1 MDTYRYLF
9 PFEKIP
15 LHSRILIYGAGILG
29 QEYLRQLF
37 LTGYC
42 KVVGFAD
49 RNFEKYSD
57 MVVPVI
63 DPNRISEAEFD
74 YVVVA
79 MRTENWLP
87 EIKRI
92 LSEQKVP
99 DSKIIYATER
109 NELSLQRLNTGCYM
123 KNDDVIY
130 AYEVADLS
138 FCILI
143 SGGIGDMVNQKLFIM
158 ELFNLVPE
166 AKIDLYVIQNEAFPQ
181 WLYSDCDSVQNIILD
196 LGTRYSSSV
205 ERYDLAI
212 SVYDSTFIT
221 VDGIR
226 KEVFENTNKVFLQK
240 MEQLIKMTQ
249 RNDISLAMPVAV
261 TFYRRIYN
269 GIDCHSWFNCG
280 NIFNITDY
288 HISIPYQKDYE
299 DEFRGLCLRKYIT
312 VNAGN
317 GYAMDGNSIAKS
329 WPLERFERVLEIFK
343 RKYPKIDVIQIG
355 AEHEVPLTH
364 ADRHLMGRSFGLI
377 AYILRDSIF
386 HLDIEGGLV
395 HLATMIGT
403 KCIVLWGPTV
413 FDYFS
418 YPSNINVRAG
428 KCHDCAGLYRNVN
441 DCARHMEKP
450 ECMYSITPE
459 MVVKEIDE
467 YLGANLKG

>member
-15 LHSRILIYGAGILG
+15 LHSSILIYGAGILG
-29 QEYLRQLF
+29 QEYWRQLF

-63 DPNRISEAEFD
+63 DPNRISEVEFD

-92 LSEQKVP
+92 LSAQNVP
-99 DSKIIYATER
+99 DDKIVYAAER
-109 NELSLQRLNTGCYM
+109 NEHSWQCPNIKQCTERGNIT
-123 KNDDVIY
+123 Y
-130 AYEVADLS
+130 AYEAADLS
-138 FCILI
+138 FSILI
-143 SGGIGDMVNQKLFIM
+143 SGGIGDMVNQKLFINS
-158 ELFNLVPE
+158 LSDFVPE
-166 AKIDLYVIQNEAFPQ
+166 AKIDLYVIQNENFPK
-181 WLYSDCDSVQNIILD
+181 WLYSDCSFVQNIMLD
-196 LGTRYSSSV
+196 LGVRYTSSV
-205 ERYDLAI
+205 DRYDLAI
-212 SVYDSTFIT
+212 SAYDSTFIT

-226 KEVFENTNKVFLQK
+226 KESFENTNKVFLQK
-240 MEQLIKMTQ
+240 MEKLISMTQ
-249 RNDISLAMPVAV
+249 RKEISLAMPVAL

-280 NIFNITDY
+280 NIFKITDY

-299 DEFRGLCLRKYIT
+299 DEFRGLCLRNYIT

-317 GYAMDGNSIAKS
+317 GYAKDGNSIAKS
-329 WPLERFERVLEIFK
+329 WPLERFERVLENFK
-343 RKYPKIDVIQIG
+343 RKYPQIDVIQIG
-355 AEHEVPLTH
+355 AEHEAPLTH
-364 ADRHLMGRSFGLI
+364 ADRHLMGRSFGLL

-467 YLGANLKG
+467 YLGANFKG